1 MGEKGLDKQ
10 IFTTLISR
18 GIAAGGTFLLSYVL
32 ATFVSMRTFGAFM
45 LCLSLMIG
53 MQVFASLGT
62 DRATLK
68 YMGIA
73 TSNNNRREVA
83 WVYKHSIMVNVLIG
97 VLLGVV
103 LWVVAPGAA
112 KMLLSSTEHAVESLR
127 ITALL
132 SPVYSVI
139 YLCNFLMK
147 GWGRANVSCFFE
159 IGCISIVLSGIVLV
173 CARLGISLSLLA
185 LMAALAMILGLYLMV
200 ALWTV
205 WYLYRCSELVE
216 KESISFSQS
225 FYRNLPDFLLVGI
238 IFYYTQWGL
247 VLVLGGFHTESDV
260 ALFSLGLR
268 LAMIIGFIL
277 TVYDS
282 ILGPRFSRLQYEG
295 NYEGL
300 KQLAQ
305 KSAFQMTCFALLPAL
320 VFIIW
325 PEAILALFSSHY
337 SGAVG
342 VVRILVIGQ
351 LINVMTGSVMLL
363 LLMADQQRAA
373 RNILIF
379 SVVAGS
385 IASLL
390 LIPRYNAEGAAYALL
405 LVLLAQNGMAV
416 YVVKKKFG
424 FLMNDWRFII
434 EQRNR
439 ILQ

>member
-1 MGEKGLDKQ
+1 MINRVLKSQLL
-10 IFTTLISR
+10 TTLGAR
-18 GIAAGGTFLLSYVL
+18 GLAAGGTFLLSYVL
-32 ATFVSMRTFGAFM
+32 ATFVSIQSFGAFM
-45 LCLSLMIG
+45 LCLSIMIG

-68 YMGIA
+68 YMGVA
-73 TSNNNRREVA
+73 TSNNNRQEVA
-83 WVYKHSIMVNVLIG
+83 WIYKHAMTVNVLVG

-103 LWVVAPGAA
+103 LWILAPSVAR
-112 KMLLSSTEHAVESLR
+112 MLLSSTEHAVESLR

-132 SPVYSVI
+132 SPLYSVI

-147 GWGRANVSCFFE
+147 GWGKANVSCLFE
-159 IGCISIVLSGIVLV
+159 IGCISIVLSGVVIICAWLSIPLGARALISALGVILV
-173 CARLGISLSLLA
+173 VYLL
-185 LMAALAMILGLYLMV
+185 V
-200 ALWTV
+200 ALWAV
-205 WYLYRCSELVE
+205 WWLYRRSTLVE
-216 KESISFSQS
+216 SESVSFSQD
-225 FYRNLPDFLLVGI
+225 FYRYLPDFLLVGI
-238 IFYYTQWGL
+238 IFYYTQWG
-247 VLVLGGFHTESDV
+247 VGLVLGAFHSESDV

-295 NYEGL
+295 NGEGL

-325 PEAILALFSSHY
+325 PEAVLALFGSDY
-337 SGAVG
+337 SGAAG

-351 LINVMTGSVMLL
+351 LVNVMTGSVILL

-373 RNILIF
+373 RNILIW
-379 SVVAGS
+379 SVVVGGV
-385 IASLL
+385 ASLV
-390 LIPRYNAEGAAYALL
+390 LIPRYSAEGAAYALL
-405 LVLLAQNGMAV
+405 LCLLIQNVVAV

-424 FLMNDWRFII
+424 FLMTDWRFVIAP
-434 EQRNR
+434 RNR
-439 ILQ
+439 A